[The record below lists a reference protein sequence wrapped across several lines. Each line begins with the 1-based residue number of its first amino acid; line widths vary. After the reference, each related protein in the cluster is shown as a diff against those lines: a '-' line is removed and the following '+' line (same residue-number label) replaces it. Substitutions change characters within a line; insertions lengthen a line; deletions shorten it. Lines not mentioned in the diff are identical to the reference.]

1 MKTFS
6 VVFAIVVGFMIAKD
20 VMCQNTH
27 PQTKAIDPA
36 NMDLS
41 VKPCDDFFHYANGA
55 WLKNNPIPA
64 AFDQW
69 GSFNVLADHNS
80 DVLHE
85 ILEDAADDKSA
96 PAGSNKKK
104 IGDFYSTG
112 MDSAAIEALGWKPIA
127 EDLNRIAAIKDM
139 EGIQTELSRAAILIH
154 SLRYLGLAPNKIRR
168 TAQR

>member
-6 VVFAIVVGFMIAKD
+6 VVFAIVVGFVIAKD
-20 VMCQNTH
+20 VMCQDTH

-64 AFDQW
+64 AFGQW

-85 ILEDAADDKSA
+85 
-96 PAGSNKKK
+96 N
-104 IGDFYSTG
+104 
-112 MDSAAIEALGWKPIA
+112 
-127 EDLNRIAAIKDM
+127 
-139 EGIQTELSRAAILIH
+139 SR
-154 SLRYLGLAPNKIRR
+154 RR
-168 TAQR
+168 SR